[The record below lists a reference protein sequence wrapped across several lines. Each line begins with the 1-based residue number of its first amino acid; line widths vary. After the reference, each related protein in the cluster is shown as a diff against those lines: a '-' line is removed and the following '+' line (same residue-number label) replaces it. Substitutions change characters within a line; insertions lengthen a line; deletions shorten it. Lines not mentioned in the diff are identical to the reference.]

1 MMRDRLLT
9 SFDSPILDDEG
20 EVLREMTADEG
31 LAVTGKLSLGKNG
44 HNVTI
49 VVEDEETGET
59 LEMNHVQTALL
70 VIEDKRSQSS
80 GWLSVAIGNMS
91 KLSEVL
97 EFLSKTTLE
106 GLKKM
111 MGA

>member
-1 MMRDRLLT
+1 MRDRLLT
-9 SFDSPILDDEG
+9 NFDSPIMDDEN
-20 EVLREMTADEG
+20 ELLSEMMAGEG

-49 VVEDEETGET
+49 VVEDEETGEV
-59 LEMNHVQTALL
+59 LEINHVQTALL
-70 VIEDKRSQSS
+70 VIEDKRSKSS
-80 GWLSVAIGNMS
+80 GWLSIAIGNMS

-111 MGA
+111 MGL

>member
-1 MMRDRLLT
+1 MT
-9 SFDSPILDDEG
+9 NFDSPILDDEG
-20 EVLREMTADEG
+20 EMLSEMVANEG

-49 VVEDEETGET
+49 LVEDEETGET
-59 LEMNHVQTALL
+59 LEVNHVQTALL

-80 GWLSVAIGNMS
+80 GWLSIAIGNMG

-97 EFLSKTTLE
+97 EFLSKTALE

-111 MGA
+111 MGL